1 MTAARRAV
9 WLSAALLAGCGA
21 EAVGT
26 AATGAAIK
34 QQELEAGQAAQ
45 QRVQQQFKQQM
56 WQTLQ
61 TKPLSNMMGRSEVP
75 RLPL

>member
-1 MTAARRAV
+1 MTAAHHAV
-9 WLSAALLAGCGA
+9 WPSAALLAGCGA

-45 QRVQQQFKQQM
+45 QRVQQQVQQG
-56 WQTLQ
+56 LD
-61 TKPLSNMMGRSEVP
+61 LGRQRNAEADAAE
-75 RLPL
+75 R

>member
-45 QRVQQQFKQQM
+45 QRVQQQLQQG
-56 WQTLQ
+56 LD
-61 TKPLSNMMGRSEVP
+61 LGRQRNAEADAAG
-75 RLPL
+75 R